1 MAYRTDVDAL
11 ESRRETLRR
20 ELDEIQAR
28 LRAEP
33 DLRARAAR
41 IEDELR
47 GLDVEQRKRSLP
59 MLEDVRIAS
68 PCNMSWDE
76 MKGDERARFCGKCEK
91 NVYNLSAMTREEAER
106 FMAARTAE
114 VCVRLYKRADGTVM
128 TSDCPVGVRRKRVRR
143 AAIALAGTSV
153 MAAAAALGLRTTGTC
168 SRAVMGEVTMSGT
181 ADHPIAVMGSAPAPR
196 PEPPPTAHEPA
207 RK

>member
-11 ESRRETLRR
+11 ESRREPLRR
-20 ELDEIQAR
+20 ELDEIRAR
-28 LRAEP
+28 LRGEP
-33 DLRARAAR
+33 DLRARATR
-41 IEDELR
+41 LENELR
-47 GLDVEQRKRSLP
+47 GVDVEQRKRSLP

-76 MKGDERARFCGKCEK
+76 MKGDEKSRFCGKCEK
-91 NVYNLSAMTREEAER
+91 KVYNLSAMTREEAEQ
-106 FMAARTAE
+106 FMATRTAE

-153 MAAAAALGLRTTGTC
+153 LAAAAALGVRSMGTC
-168 SRAVMGEVTMSGT
+168 SRAVMGEVAVSGT
-181 ADHPIAVMGSAPAPR
+181 ADHPIAVMGSAPTPHPTA
-196 PEPPPTAHEPA
+196 PPPQEQE